1 MLCLCSYDWRR
12 YGDGKNKE
20 EREKEEED
28 NGTALLSSSFSH
40 TMTAQRGEGG
50 RNHTRPSKDEVDHRL
65 TRISRTTGR
74 KRTTKHH

>member
-28 NGTALLSSSFSH
+28 NGTAFMSSSSYH
-40 TMTAQRGEGG
+40 TMVVWKGEGV
-50 RNHTRPSKDEVDHRL
+50 NHTRTSKDEVNHRP
-65 TRISRTTGR
+65 TRISRTTV
-74 KRTTKHH
+74 KRRTRKHH